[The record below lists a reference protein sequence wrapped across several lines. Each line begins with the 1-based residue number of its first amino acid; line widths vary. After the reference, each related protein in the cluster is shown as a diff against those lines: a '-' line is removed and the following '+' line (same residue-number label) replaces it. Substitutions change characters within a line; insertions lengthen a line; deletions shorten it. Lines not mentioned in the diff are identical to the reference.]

1 MCPLSTP
8 CVAERTELS
17 SAGSLYEFILPAELA
32 LLLPLFPWRAV
43 ANTLWDVVGCS
54 IFSTWKFLADQAN
67 AASWYFRLLWCRS
80 LQIANWGRFG
90 ILDLPFGVRAR
101 VHYTIQ
107 AVIFV
112 LYAPCNFP

>member
-17 SAGSLYEFILPAELA
+17 SAGSLYEFILPAELT
-32 LLLPLFPWRAV
+32 LFLSLIPWRAV

-54 IFSTWKFLADQAN
+54 IFFTLGFLSGQEN

-80 LQIANWGRFG
+80 LQIADWGRFG
-90 ILDLPFGVRAR
+90 ILGLPFGLRAR
-101 VHYTIQ
+101 VHFTI
-107 AVIFV
+107 
-112 LYAPCNFP
+112 